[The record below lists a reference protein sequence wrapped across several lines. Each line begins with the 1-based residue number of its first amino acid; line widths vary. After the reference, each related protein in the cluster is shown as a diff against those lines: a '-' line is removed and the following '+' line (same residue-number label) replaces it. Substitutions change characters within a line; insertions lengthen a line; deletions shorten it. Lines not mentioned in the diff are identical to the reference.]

1 VRSDIIF
8 FCALA
13 LGGIPAVAQ
22 NRARATGPVG
32 LVMSSGATLVRG
44 AQSIAAKPGEILFN
58 GDSLRTTDL
67 PLTFLFCPR
76 KQSATLAPGSEIVLA
91 QDSYQVKSGGV
102 QEQRQISAC
111 FLPPAQK
118 LSVASMQHY
127 GVMLARSGG
136 VPPPD
141 TTLVQRINALPA
153 PVREQLSAELDAC
166 DVAIAR
172 DANDLGAMIGSA
184 AAFERAGLLFD
195 AGQAY
200 RKILLDFPGLP
211 WIAARIVEIERDLER
226 EQLKK
231 E

>member
-1 VRSDIIF
+1 
-8 FCALA
+8 
-13 LGGIPAVAQ
+13 
-22 NRARATGPVG
+22 
-32 LVMSSGATLVRG
+32 MSSGGTLVRG
-44 AQSIAAKPGEILFN
+44 AQSIAAKPGEVLFN
-58 GDSLRTTDL
+58 GDSLRTADS
-67 PLTFLFCPR
+67 PVTFLFCPR
-76 KQSATLAPGSEIVLA
+76 KQSATLAPGSEAILA

-102 QEQRQISAC
+102 QEQRQVSAC

-127 GVMLARSGG
+127 GVMLARAGS
-136 VPPPD
+136 VPAPE

-153 PVREQLSAELDAC
+153 PVREQLGTELDAC

-172 DANDLGAMIGSA
+172 DSNDLGAIIGRA

-200 RKILLDFPGLP
+200 RKIFQDFPGLS
-211 WIAARIVEIERDLER
+211 WVATKILEIERDLER
-226 EQLKK
+226 EQLKQ